1 MTLAKGFLS
10 VAFSPN
16 NIYLQ
21 QIFLKE
27 AVYMPDRE
35 L

>member
-21 QIFLKE
+21 QIFVVVVIYK
-27 AVYMPDRE
+27 PDRE